1 MLRVLLRMLRAR
13 GVLLLLAASEPAAQR
28 ARGWACWRQSAV
40 GGGAGRA
47 ARRLR
52 PPSRGGACRSAV
64 AAPSAVARCCAV
76 ALPWRTPPRPVP
88 ARRPVAAARR
98 IAGRCAAVLLIRC
111 LVSALEAALLL
122 LRGLRGPAALA
133 RAARVAAAA
142 GVAAAWVA
150 GGSPLWRRRL
160 AALHLPPALRLP
172 PALCLTA
179 DGPLLVLRRHVRE
192 PLLQLRLRLRGR
204 RLSLL

>member
-1 MLRVLLRMLRAR
+1 MLRPR

-28 ARGWACWRQSAV
+28 ARGWARWRQSAV

-47 ARRLR
+47 ARRLW
-52 PPSRGGACRSAV
+52 PPSRSRACRSAV

-76 ALPWRTPPRPVP
+76 ALPRHTPRRTVP

-98 IAGRCAAVLLIRC
+98 IAAGRCVAVLLIRC

-133 RAARVAAAA
+133 RVARVAATA
-142 GVAAAWVA
+142 GVAAAWV
-150 GGSPLWRRRL
+150 

-172 PALCLTA
+172 PALCLTS

-204 RLSLL
+204 RLSLLCLL

>member
-1 MLRVLLRMLRAR
+1 
-13 GVLLLLAASEPAAQR
+13 
-28 ARGWACWRQSAV
+28 
-40 GGGAGRA
+40 
-47 ARRLR
+47 
-52 PPSRGGACRSAV
+52 
-64 AAPSAVARCCAV
+64 
-76 ALPWRTPPRPVP
+76 LPWRTPPRPVP

-98 IAGRCAAVLLIRC
+98 IAAARCAAVLLIRC

-133 RAARVAAAA
+133 RVARVAAAA
-142 GVAAAWVA
+142 GVAAPAGVAAAGVAAAGVA
-150 GGSPLWRRRL
+150 GGSPLRRRRL

-204 RLSLL
+204 RLSLLWLL